1 MKIFLIILFS
11 FAALSIQSQVRE
23 VKQRATEYSS
33 GSATSDSRSYSY
45 ESTSEDGDFF
55 LVQLVGELMFGSIIN
70 GFSTAQFYQLNNSNS
85 EDWRISFEAGL
96 NGGINFSQVEF
107 FDSQTI
113 RGNYGLFSMQLRRFN
128 VNDVSGSFTT
138 LDWQLLQLNLINRE
152 KVRWVVGLGISQET
166 QINQTHL
173 EWVTEFSFS
182 MLAAKW
188 MPQFAFRQSG
198 DGYPRT
204 EFSAILDY
212 RPFRNRRNE
221 FSFNA
226 GYVYQDL
233 YDIPFHFP
241 SIGVG
246 FWIK

>member
-1 MKIFLIILFS
+1 MKVLLGVF
-11 FAALSIQSQVRE
+11 FAFITLSTQSQVRE
-23 VKQRATEYSS
+23 VKERATEYSS

-45 ESTSEDGDFF
+45 ESTSDDGDFF

-70 GFSTAQFYQLNNSNS
+70 GFSSAQFYQLNNSNS
-85 EDWRISFEAGL
+85 ENWRISFEAKL

-138 LDWQLLQLNLINRE
+138 LDWQLLQLNIINRE
-152 KVRWVVGLGISQET
+152 KIRWVVGLGISHET

-173 EWVTEFSFS
+173 EWVSEFSLS
-182 MLAAKW
+182 MLENKW
-188 MPQFAFRQSG
+188 MPQFALRQSG

-204 EFSAILDY
+204 EFSAMLEY

-241 SIGVG
+241 SMGVG
-246 FWIK
+246 FRIK